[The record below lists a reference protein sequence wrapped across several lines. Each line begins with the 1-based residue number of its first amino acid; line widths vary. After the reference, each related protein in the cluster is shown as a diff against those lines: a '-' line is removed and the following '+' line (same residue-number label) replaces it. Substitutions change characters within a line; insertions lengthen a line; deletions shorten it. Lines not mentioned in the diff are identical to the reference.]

1 MAMPA
6 SYRWAIVAGVVW
18 VLGGVGCAAPQRT
31 TRMTADDLDAMSH
44 ALAASLRASD
54 AFTGR
59 NPDSPRWVI
68 SISKVQN
75 LSSDVMTD
83 AEQWSVMARLRG
95 SLPIQALWDQKNV
108 RFVIPADRSEA
119 LEASGELDPVRGR
132 LGGQRR
138 PTHQMTAIFRS
149 ITRADAGSRS
159 DLYYCEFSLVDLA
172 TGEPVWSD
180 RFEYKRAATGH
191 ALD

>member
-1 MAMPA
+1 MVMPA
-6 SYRWAIVAGVVW
+6 RYSWAIVAVALCVCSAN
-18 VLGGVGCAAPQRT
+18 GCAAPQRT

-44 ALAASLRASD
+44 ALAASLTASD
-54 AFTGR
+54 VLAGR
-59 NPDSPRWVI
+59 NPDSPRWTI

-108 RFVIPADRSEA
+108 RFVIPADRLEA
-119 LEASGELDPVRGR
+119 LGASGQLDHVAGR
-132 LGGQRR
+132 LGSQRR

-149 ITRADAGSRS
+149 ITRADAGHRS
-159 DLYYCEFSLVDLA
+159 DLYYCEFNLVDLA

-180 RFEYKRAATGH
+180 RFEYKRAAAGH
-191 ALD
+191 VLD